1 MWELPGLWERAL
13 PAKNRSRARP
23 APTVSASSHS
33 QCLLPQ
39 SVPPLTV
46 RTDSHNGYSCT
57 RGGAVSGRR
66 AYGSTMYTLPRA
78 ARLRNSM
85 ISM

>member
-1 MWELPGLWERAL
+1 MGAAWPVGAGLARERFFAG
-13 PAKNRSRARP
+13 KAR
-23 APTVSASSHS
+23 SHS